1 MKETPKRLR
10 VHGTE
15 EGDPLGYGKPL
26 DESLSVRANRAKKF
40 VNQTIQMHKKN
51 TKETHSS
58 IDDFVVHSR
67 TELLAEIEAKKAAEM
82 AKKNPVPSTPSVVP
96 STNGDDEDDEFKEG
110 GKFLCWIIVRLRR
123 NGSSFGKCL
132 TCIVY
137 IFYMNILC
145 YIYESNSNEYI
156 NELIT
161 NNP

>member
-1 MKETPKRLR
+1 MKETTKRLR

-58 IDDFVVHSR
+58 IDDFVVHTR
-67 TELLAEIEAKKAAEM
+67 EELLAEIEAKKAAEM
-82 AKKNPVPSTPSVVP
+82 AKKNPVPATPAVLP
-96 STNGDDEDDEFKEG
+96 STDVDYVDDEYKEG
-110 GKFLCWIIVRLRR
+110 GVLLHYIICRLRR
-123 NGSSFGKCL
+123 NGTSFGKCL

-137 IFYMNILC
+137 IIYMNSLC
-145 YIYESNSNEYI
+145 CIY
-156 NELIT
+156 
-161 NNP
+161 